1 LTVLFVCAA
10 MLTACD
16 NPSARGTARF
26 FVRDFGAVPD
36 EAQADGDAIRKCIAV
51 VQGRPASW
59 LRWSSRPGSIVWS
72 RLLRGLAEKGRT
84 TVCPPSFIDR
94 KSQTT

>member
-36 EAQADGDAIRKCIAV
+36 EAQADGDAIRKCIAATGKLAKV
-51 VQGRPASW
+51 VFEAGIYRMEPAPAGACGKRPHE
-59 LRWSSRPGSIVWS
+59 
-72 RLLRGLAEKGRT
+72 RLP
-84 TVCPPSFIDR
+84 TVVY
-94 KSQTT
+94 